1 MKKLALLLI
10 CLSLLTISCEK
21 KSNAPTNEEI
31 AKMEKELKTYATA
44 FEDKAK
50 VMYKDVAL
58 AYFTASVQ
66 NTPENWKKLTDLQ
79 MKMNELYSDKATFKK
94 VQDFR
99 TFFDNNGKSYMK
111 DTLLARQLEVF
122 YLSLIGNQVDTAKLN
137 AVSRKQAEIETK
149 YANFRAKALGKELSD
164 NDVEDILQANKNS
177 KQLQEVWEAHKL
189 IGPVVAEDIK
199 ALVKMR
205 NGIAKELGY
214 TNYHTMSLTL
224 SEQDPQDLEKL
235 FDELDVLTR
244 DAYAKVKSEIDIVL
258 AKQNKIKTEELMPWH
273 YQNRYFQE
281 APKIFDVDLDKYYVK
296 NDVVKLTEQYYSGIG
311 MDIKPLIANSDLYEK
326 PGKNQHAYCIDIDR
340 DAGDIRVLCNVKNN
354 TSWMETMLHEYGHA
368 TYSYYHGKNL
378 PWLLK
383 SAAHIFTTEAVAMFF
398 GRLSTNPDWIQ
409 AMTGIKDK
417 DKESIRE
424 TCSKQEQYRQLVFSR
439 WVQVMYRFE
448 KSMYANPDQDLNKL
462 WWDLV
467 EKYQLLKR
475 PSERNMPDWATKI
488 HIATSPC
495 YYHNYLLG
503 ELLASQ
509 FRYSLTKQIGS
520 KNPDTESFV
529 GNKKIGDFFISKV
542 FAPGARYKWN
552 DMIERATGEKLTPKY
567 YAMQYVK

>member
-1 MKKLALLLI
+1 MKKVALLFI
-10 CLSLLTISCEK
+10 CLSLLTISCNK
-21 KSNAPTNEEI
+21 KSNVPTEKEI
-31 AKMEKELKTYATA
+31 QKMEQEFKTFATA
-44 FEDKAK
+44 FENKAK
-50 VMYKDVAL
+50 VIYNGVAL
-58 AYFTASVQ
+58 AYFNASVV

-79 MKMNELYSDKATFKK
+79 MKMNELYSDKATYQK
-94 VQDFR
+94 VM
-99 TFFDNNGKSYMK
+99 TYKSFFDNNGKTYMK
-111 DTLLARQLEVF
+111 DSLLARQLEVF
-122 YLSLIGNQVDTAKLN
+122 YLSLVGNQVDTAKLN
-137 AVSRKQAEIETK
+137 AVSRKQAEIEGK

-189 IGPVVAEDIK
+189 IGPVVADDIK

-205 NGIAKELGY
+205 NGIAKGLGY

-244 DAYAKVKSEIDIVL
+244 DAYTKCKTEIDSVL
-258 AKQNKIKTEELMPWH
+258 AKQNKIKPSELMPWH

-281 APKIFDVDLDKYYVK
+281 TPKIFDIDLDKFYVK
-296 NDVVKLTEQYYSGIG
+296 KDVVKLTDDYYTSIG
-311 MDIKPLIANSDLYEK
+311 LNIKPLILKSDLYEK

-340 DAGDIRVLCNVKNN
+340 DNGDIRVLGNVKNN

-368 TYSYYHGKNL
+368 SYSYYHGKDL
-378 PWLLK
+378 PWSLK
-383 SAAHIFTTEAVAMFF
+383 SAAHTFTTEAVAMFF

-417 DKESIRE
+417 EKEAIRP
-424 TCSKQEQYRQLVFSR
+424 TCTKQEQFRQLVFSR

-467 EKYQLLKR
+467 EKYQMIKR
-475 PSERNMPDWATKI
+475 PANRNMPDWATKI

-509 FRYSLTKQIGS
+509 YRFTILTEIGS
-520 KNPDTESFV
+520 KNPETESFV
-529 GNKKIGDFFISKV
+529 GNPKIGKFFINNV